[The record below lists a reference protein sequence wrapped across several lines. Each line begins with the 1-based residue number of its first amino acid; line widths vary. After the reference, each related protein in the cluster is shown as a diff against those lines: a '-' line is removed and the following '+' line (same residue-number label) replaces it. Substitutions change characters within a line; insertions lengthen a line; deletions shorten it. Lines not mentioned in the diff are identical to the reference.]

1 MAFTHS
7 HQWKPSP
14 MHSTDS
20 DKLTWQDK
28 RAWTATAAGFNTPKF
43 CAATAAILIFLLA
56 PLPVWSGN
64 AAYNKAVADYS
75 AGNYGQAA
83 SELEA
88 LKAAYPTNLL
98 VRYYLGL
105 TRQALGHFEK
115 ARAEYQ
121 WVASNGDDRLRQM
134 ALQGIKR
141 MSATKSYVPSTSGS
155 KAPGPGDYIPPFA
168 SSSGS
173 GSSSGSNSGSTSS
186 AGGQQNRSKVRTI
199 LCFTAPWCST
209 CQRFLPV
216 YEATKSQFND
226 VSFESVDFDSN
237 PDMKSKY
244 GVART
249 PHIVFLDSGGK
260 VLFSRAG
267 APFTVDQ
274 FKNLIQNYH

>member
-1 MAFTHS
+1 MCSLLARHGLTKIHLRR
-7 HQWKPSP
+7 P
-14 MHSTDS
+14 STDS
-20 DKLTWQDK
+20 ARKFVHVRCLSLT
-28 RAWTATAAGFNTPKF
+28 
-43 CAATAAILIFLLA
+43 LLA
-56 PLPVWSGN
+56 MLLSIAVTPPTLAGDS
-64 AAYNKAVADYS
+64 AYDKAVADYMS
-75 AGNYGQAA
+75 GKYSQAA
-83 SELEA
+83 GELES

-98 VRYYLGL
+98 VRYYLAL

-141 MSATKSYVPSTSGS
+141 MAATKSLVPGTSGS

-173 GSSSGSNSGSTSS
+173 GSGSGSNSGSTAN
-186 AGGQQNRSKVRTI
+186 AGAQQNRSKVRTI

-226 VSFESVDFDSN
+226 VNFESVDFDSN